1 MRWRA
6 SHSSGAITLCLV
18 MSFRDRMLARQFAG
32 GARDFFVECLKKAC
46 FAIAVPGPVLRDRD
60 RGQTRPGSPQGH
72 QEGGPGGRVR
82 PFHPLPA
89 RGRYDAG
96 AVRLSVG
103 GKVAVSTNSAE
114 VLQTGHDSEGTVPHK
129 YLHYHDFARLLAGA
143 LSSPFMHRRWCFGW
157 VPRAEAAAVSAMA
170 SGSQHRTS
178 RCDCNDPSPMPVL
191 RPPLSAQPA
200 TEFMMQ

>member
-1 MRWRA
+1 MSQEGVLCHRCPRSRAEGSRPGTDETRVPPRA
-6 SHSSGAITLCLV
+6 SG
-18 MSFRDRMLARQFAG
+18 R
-32 GARDFFVECLKKAC
+32 
-46 FAIAVPGPVLRDRD
+46 
-60 RGQTRPGSPQGH
+60 
-72 QEGGPGGRVR
+72 GPGGRVR